1 MTSIMAST
9 LSALAFASI
18 LVPFVAALLIVACK
32 QPAAKWLCVGA
43 AGVSTCC
50 TIGAW
55 ATLAA
60 GGAQAVHVTIASL
73 GSAEII
79 GFVYDKMSVMLA
91 TCFVAIGLLISI
103 YSIGYMNAGN
113 REHPDAPRR
122 RFYAFFTVFI
132 GAMAGICFSSTVVS
146 QLIFFEITGACSW
159 ALIGYYDTPTARKSA
174 MKALIITHIASLGL
188 YIAAGA
194 LYLQTGSFSV
204 DAIAGLDDFW
214 KAAVLLCVLFAA
226 WGKSAQLPM
235 YMWLPSAMEA
245 PTPVSA
251 YLHGA
256 SMVKVGV
263 AVFARELMSA
273 GAIPEVVG
281 WVVVIGAICTML
293 FSFFMYL
300 PQKDMKRLLAF
311 STISQLSYIFFAF
324 GFYIFGS
331 QLAFEGGVMHIFNH
345 AFAKTLFFLT
355 AGAFSYTLGTRM
367 LPKLHGV
374 LKKQPLLG
382 VAFACAAL
390 AIAGCPPMNGFFSK
404 FAILSGSFAVAEG
417 NWVLMVLVILFLI
430 ETVGCFA
437 WFLKWMG
444 SVLPGEPSETVA
456 AAQPLPKP
464 MVPVFVVLI
473 VMTVA
478 SSFISAAWLG

>member
-1 MTSIMAST
+1 MSV
-9 LSALAFASI
+9 LAIASI
-18 LVPFVAALLIVACK
+18 LVPFITALIIVVMP
-32 QPAAKWLCVGA
+32 QPAAKWLCITAASISTVLGIAVWVLLAQSGA
-43 AGVSTCC
+43 DTYHL
-50 TIGAW
+50 TF
-55 ATLAA
+55 AA
-60 GGAQAVHVTIASL
+60 L
-73 GSAEII
+73 GNCEII
-79 GFVYDKMSVMLA
+79 GFVFDKMSVMLA
-91 TCFVAIGLLISI
+91 PCFVGIGLLISI
-103 YSIGYMNAGN
+103 YSVGYMNAGN

-122 RFYAFFTVFI
+122 KFYAFFTVFI
-132 GAMAGICFSSTVVS
+132 GAMAGLVYSSTVVT
-146 QLIFFEITGACSW
+146 QLMFFEITGACSW

-174 MKALIITHIASLGL
+174 MKALIITHIGSIGL
-188 YIAAGA
+188 YAAAGA
-194 LYLQTGSFSV
+194 LYLLQGTFEVS
-204 DAIAGLDDFW
+204 AIANLDPGW
-214 KAAVLLCVLFAA
+214 KTFVLLAVLFAA

-263 AVFARELMSA
+263 AVLARELMSA
-273 GAIPEVVG
+273 GVIPEVVG
-281 WVVVIGAICTML
+281 WVIIIGAICTMI

-311 STISQLSYIFFAF
+311 STISQLSYIFLAF
-324 GFYIFGS
+324 GFYVFGS
-331 QLAFEGGVMHIFNH
+331 DLAFEGGVMHMFNH

-367 LPKLHGV
+367 LPQIKGV
-374 LKKQPLLG
+374 LKKQPLLA

-390 AIAGCPPMNGFFSK
+390 AIAGCPPMNCFFSK
-404 FAILSGSFAVAEG
+404 FAIIAGSFTAAEG
-417 NWVLMVLVILFLI
+417 NPVLMFIVILFLV

-444 SVLPGEPSETVA
+444 QVLPGEPSETVA

-464 MVPVFVVLI
+464 MIPVFVVLI
-473 VMTVA
+473 IMTVA